1 MNNAPISLIQISRA
15 LSISP
20 GTLSNWQKRYEGFP
34 EPAKSIGRRR
44 MYRMADIQEFMARHD
59 LKAGDANLS
68 EQRKVSNEQ
77 RFVNYLSNEL
87 RGNHAMGPDF
97 VLAIAATAFRLY
109 PQLHQFK
116 KNHGVPHSIDQDLA
130 LAAAILNRGQT
141 NDVTLDI
148 SDWKDLPTSLDPVEF
163 ANALRLLL
171 TKISGR
177 QFGGEYTTST
187 SVSRLLH
194 EITHGLEVLDMCSGY
209 GTLLREYHRGS
220 GRLVGQEINPVVAA
234 ISRVLAFLEGYK
246 VEIHTEDALAT
257 CHDEWLRDGFF
268 AVVADPPMGVR
279 AQDDQINPNDLR
291 WKHFAQSKTHQT
303 DDFWIQSALAY
314 LRPSTEELNF
324 RAAIHLRSGW
334 FFDGNEGPM
343 RDTLLRS
350 SSIEAVIALGNG
362 TSAGSGIATNILVLR
377 KTGVVSTKVRM
388 IDAREAGH
396 LVNGQR
402 SFTNDEIKTIVAA
415 LNGKGTSS
423 DQSNIKVLDV
433 PVLEL
438 LQNGSVL
445 SVNRYI
451 TDAAQVATLD
461 VSIRTFDNALNSLR
475 KAVDDLD
482 TALKQMSTTPMSQA
496 EDRFKQ
502 EFVLQPTNQKSGD
515 NSPIISFFKNR
526 QQGSEWT
533 RDEILADDVVVCTA
547 GSQVGQ
553 ALTGE
558 EIHALNV
565 QWSKVWIL
573 RVRNRQIAPRYL
585 ATWAKYGGLELKIR
599 PLVSGSTVPTLSKRD
614 LERVEVP
621 IPSLETQQTIALW
634 GDMVSAMA
642 LVLNS
647 FKDTQIEFLDSVRN
661 LGASFFNNIQESGDD
676 K

>member
-15 LSISP
+15 LSISA

-34 EPAKSIGRRR
+34 EPASSIGRRR
-44 MYRMADIQEFMARHD
+44 LYRMADIQEFMARHD

-97 VLAIAATAFRLY
+97 VLAIAATGFRIY

-130 LAAAILNRGQT
+130 LGTEILNRGQT
-141 NDVTLDI
+141 NDATLAI
-148 SDWKDLPTSLDPVEF
+148 SDWKDLPSSLDPVEF

-171 TKISGR
+171 RKISGR
-177 QFGGEYTTST
+177 QFGGEYTTSI

-209 GTLLREYHRGS
+209 GNLLRENHRGS
-220 GRLVGQEINPVVAA
+220 GRLVGQEINPAVAA

-257 CHDEWLRDGFF
+257 CHNEWLQDGFF
-268 AVVADPPMGVR
+268 AVVADPPMGIR
-279 AQDDQINPNDLR
+279 AREDQINPNDLR
-291 WKHFAQSKTHQT
+291 WKHFAQSKTNQT

-314 LRPSTEELNF
+314 LRPSTNELNF
-324 RAAIHLRSGW
+324 RAALHLRSGW

-350 SSIEAVIALGNG
+350 SVIEAVIALGNG

-402 SFTNDEIKTIVAA
+402 SFTNDEINSIVAA
-415 LNGKGTSS
+415 LNGEGTSGQ
-423 DQSNIKVLDV
+423 QSVIRVLDV

-445 SVNRYI
+445 NVGRYI
-451 TDAAQVATLD
+451 TDAQQVASLD
-461 VSIRTFDNALNSLR
+461 DSIRSFDEAIGSLKTSLSQLGRVLNEVTANPLAQAENRFKNELALLPMNS
-475 KAVDDLD
+475 KDLD
-482 TALKQMSTTPMSQA
+482 DYPVVSL
-496 EDRFKQ
+496 
-502 EFVLQPTNQKSGD
+502 
-515 NSPIISFFKNR
+515 FKNR
-526 QQGSEWT
+526 MQGSEWT
-533 RDEILADDVVVCTA
+533 RDEILDDDVVVCTA

-553 ALTGE
+553 ALTGN
-558 EIHALNV
+558 EIRERNV

-573 RVRNRQIAPRYL
+573 RVRSRHVDPRYL
-585 ATWAKYGGLELKIR
+585 ATWAKYGGLELQIR
-599 PLVSGSTVPTLSKRD
+599 SLVSGSTIPTLTKRD

-621 IPSLETQQTIALW
+621 VPSIETQMTIATW
-634 GDMVSAMA
+634 GDMVTAMA
-642 LVLNS
+642 AV
-647 FKDTQIEFLDSVRN
+647 FKNFGNTQNEFLTSIQN
-661 LGASFFNNIQESGDD
+661 LGASFFSDLQITEER
-676 K
+676 